1 MRSRMML
8 AAAGVALL
16 GAAAAGQGKQVQ
28 HLNPMIEL
36 HAQKKPIFGLYA
48 PSNPRGRGNRGGAA
62 GAAAPVTPPPPP
74 PVLKTPAELAKDA
87 LAYDK
92 SDFVFDGTMEGGVDR
107 GIPAFTE
114 LVGAL
119 AAAAPVEVRWRHPLS
134 VKTPEIAPDPAK
146 AIDNISRQLNLG
158 VSTIVFV
165 GVESADEVKQG
176 LAAMRFKAKGGTRP
190 DEVGNAPKYWGLTDK
205 EYRDKADVWPLNPNG
220 ELTNWTIVESK
231 AGLAKVREIAAVK
244 GISVLFPGAGTLRGV
259 FTTTDAEGK
268 RTFDAEGWEAAI
280 QQVLAACKEF
290 NVQCGYPAT
299 ENDIETR
306 MKQGF
311 SVFIMNWGDPGF
323 RAIDIGRRVAG
334 RNK

>member
-1 MRSRMML
+1 MRSRMRL
-8 AAAGVALL
+8 AAVGMAVIGAVAV
-16 GAAAAGQGKQVQ
+16 GQGQKKA

-62 GAAAPVTPPPPP
+62 GATAPVTPPPAP
-74 PVLKTPAELAKDA
+74 PVLKTPAELVKDA

-114 LVGAL
+114 LVNAM
-119 AAAAPVEVRWRHPLS
+119 ADAAPAEVRWRHPLS

-176 LAAMRFKAKGGTRP
+176 LAAMRLKSKGGTRP
-190 DEVGNAPKYWGLTDK
+190 DDVGSAPKYWGLTDK
-205 EYRDKADVWPLNPNG
+205 EYRDKADLWPLNPDG

-259 FTTTDAEGK
+259 FSTTDAEGK
-268 RTFDAEGWEAAI
+268 RTLDAEGWEAAI

-299 ENDIETR
+299 ETDIETR

-323 RAIDIGRRVAG
+323 RAIDLGRKAAG
-334 RNK
+334 R

>member
-1 MRSRMML
+1 M
-8 AAAGVALL
+8 AVIGAVAAGH
-16 GAAAAGQGKQVQ
+16 GQKKA

-36 HAQKKPIFGLYA
+36 HAHKTPIFGLYA

-62 GAAAPVTPPPPP
+62 GATAPVTPPPPP
-74 PVLKTPAELAKDA
+74 PVLKTPAELVRDA

-92 SDFVFDGTMEGGVDR
+92 SDFVFDGSMEGGVDR

-114 LVGAL
+114 LVNAI
-119 AAAAPVEVRWRHPLS
+119 AEAAPAEVRWRHPLS

-158 VSTIVFV
+158 VSTVVFV

-176 LAAMRFKAKGGTRP
+176 LAAMRPKSKGGTRP
-190 DEVGNAPKYWGLTDK
+190 DEVGGAPKYWGLTEK
-205 EYRDKADVWPLNPNG
+205 EYRAKADLWPLNPDG

-259 FTTTDAEGK
+259 FSTTDAEGK
-268 RTFDAEGWEAAI
+268 RTFDADGWEAAI

-299 ENDIETR
+299 EADIETR

-323 RAIDIGRRVAG
+323 RAIDLGRKAAG
-334 RNK
+334 R